1 MVDGRLQRGIRI
13 EGLGRAADNAL
24 QAEELTVR
32 RTSPVAH
39 LYILPSSRRMNPPTQ
54 CGVAMS
60 HFTMTPPS
68 LSLAL
73 SISGGSQMT
82 ETVDSIYN
90 RSAVG
95 YFNNLRVP
103 AAGEPPETTTHMV
116 FAHSRLAFQSFDEH
130 HLQGDVRTPKHAPC
144 GYEELGQCEWS

>member
-1 MVDGRLQRGIRI
+1 
-13 EGLGRAADNAL
+13 
-24 QAEELTVR
+24 
-32 RTSPVAH
+32 
-39 LYILPSSRRMNPPTQ
+39 
-54 CGVAMS
+54 
-60 HFTMTPPS
+60 
-68 LSLAL
+68 
-73 SISGGSQMT
+73 MT